1 MKALER
7 AKKFGTV
14 DIALG
19 SEESKKKAPGQR
31 FGNQVWKKNGEAKKP
46 AQQNAQQN
54 TQQNT
59 PKSPQKKVLDDP
71 AEAEK
76 AKKRAE
82 RFGGG
87 NEAKK
92 VKS

>member
-1 MKALER
+1 LKKEAR
-7 AKKFGTV
+7 GKKFG
-14 DIALG
+14 
-19 SEESKKKAPGQR
+19 
-31 FGNQVWKKNGEAKKP
+31 NQTWTKNGDKKPAPTKPAAKKP
-46 AQQNAQQN
+46 EA
-54 TQQNT
+54 
-59 PKSPQKKVLDDP
+59 KSVKTILDDP

-92 VKS
+92 VKT